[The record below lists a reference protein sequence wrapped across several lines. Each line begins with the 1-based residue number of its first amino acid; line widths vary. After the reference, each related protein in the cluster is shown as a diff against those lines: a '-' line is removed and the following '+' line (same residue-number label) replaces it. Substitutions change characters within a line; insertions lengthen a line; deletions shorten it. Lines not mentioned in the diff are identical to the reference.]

1 MFEKLNKM
9 SQAELVARKAEL
21 EQQIET
27 INDDVK
33 ANERQ
38 LRKHL
43 WWLMIIPFFGWI
55 TYYAVLGHRRR
66 AWTEVSAGIDS
77 MKFKQSQLQLEL
89 MKIDTMIIK
98 EK

>member
-9 SQAELVARKAEL
+9 TQEELVARKAEL

-43 WWLMIIPFFGWI
+43 
-55 TYYAVLGHRRR
+55 
-66 AWTEVSAGIDS
+66 
-77 MKFKQSQLQLEL
+77 
-89 MKIDTMIIK
+89 
-98 EK
+98 